1 MPEIET
7 LLAFLIYALAFL
19 GVAWLAGRLELA
31 GRLAA
36 FFVLFYSVAP
46 AFAFSGFQFFEYEV
60 DYSWRASVFACYAAM
75 LLIFFVLLLF
85 FVRRNGREHGAFS
98 SDNQRGLQLLWW
110 LALVAWLVDTVF
122 NWRYFSLPKHEYI
135 LSLPEQT
142 KNLFLFSI
150 PAKEMLVGAAFF
162 NPFRSRWVRFFCI
175 AIAVLALLQSLVIG
189 VRHVALL
196 FILLLVLPKVR
207 VFGILILV
215 FVFTFLGEFSNVVK
229 LLFSFSSG
237 IQQEIFSYAWW
248 AGYFQEGFGVSG
260 EQKAVLSNLLIKLDN
275 AELFDFG
282 RIGQDLMLGL
292 PLAPL
297 FSKLLGHDFVS
308 AAVALSDF
316 VGTLEGQ
323 GTAYSMHLV
332 MMESFGLA
340 VLWIFCIFLIGRWV
354 FGSFLF
360 IFFGEIMYSVMR
372 NGADYWIYQA
382 GKMMFLIALVFSLE
396 WLARVILF
404 NFKSG
409 REEGSNPMPSGA
421 TG

>member
-7 LLAFLIYALAFL
+7 LLAFLMYALAFL

-60 DYSWRASVFACYAAM
+60 DYSWRASVFACYAAV
-75 LLIFFVLLLF
+75 LLIFFALLLF
-85 FVRRNGREHGAFS
+85 FARGNGREHGAFA

-110 LALVAWLVDTVF
+110 LALVACLVDAIF
-122 NWRYFSLPKHEYI
+122 NWRFFNLPKHEYI
-135 LSLPEQT
+135 LTLPEQT
-142 KNLFLFSI
+142 KNLFFFSI

-162 NPFRSRWVRFFCI
+162 KPFRSKWLKFLCV
-175 AIAVLALLQSLVIG
+175 AVAVLALLHSLVIG

-196 FILLLVLPKVR
+196 FALLWVLPRVR
-207 VFGILILV
+207 TVGVLTLV
-215 FVFTFLGEFSNVVK
+215 FTLTFLGEFSNLVK
-229 LLFSFSSG
+229 LLFSFSSE
-237 IQQEIFSYAWW
+237 IHKEIFNYAWW
-248 AGYFQEGFGVSG
+248 VGYFQEGFGVSG
-260 EQKAVLSNLLIKLDN
+260 EQKAILSNLLIKLDN
-275 AELFDFG
+275 TEFFDFG
-282 RIGQDLMLGL
+282 RIGQDLMLGV

-297 FSKLLGHDFVS
+297 LSSLFGYDFVS
-308 AAVALSDF
+308 AAVVLSDF

-323 GTAYSMHLV
+323 STAYSIHLV
-332 MMESFGLA
+332 MIESFGLA

-372 NGADYWIYQA
+372 NGADYWIYQT

>member
-7 LLAFLIYALAFL
+7 LLAFLMYALAFV

-60 DYSWRASVFACYAAM
+60 DYSWRASVFACYAAV
-75 LLIFFVLLLF
+75 LLIFFALLLF
-85 FVRRNGREHGAFS
+85 FVRRNGQERGAFA
-98 SDNQRGLQLLWW
+98 SDNQHGLQLLWW
-110 LALVAWLVDTVF
+110 LSLIAWLVDAVF
-122 NWRYFSLPKHEYI
+122 NWRFFSLPKHEYI

-142 KNLFLFSI
+142 KNLFFFTI
-150 PAKEMLVGAAFF
+150 PAKEMLVGAVFF
-162 NPFRSRWVRFFCI
+162 NPFRSRWVKFFCV
-175 AIAVLALLQSLVIG
+175 AVAALALLHSLVIG

-196 FILLLVLPKVR
+196 FILLLVLPRVR
-207 VFGILILV
+207 TVGILTLV
-215 FVFTFLGEFSNVVK
+215 FAFTFLGEFSNVIK
-229 LLFSFSSG
+229 LIFSFSSG
-237 IQQEIFSYAWW
+237 IQQELFNYYWW
-248 AGYFQEGFGVSG
+248 VGYFQEGFGVSG
-260 EQKAVLSNLLIKLDN
+260 EQKAILSNLLIKLDN

-282 RIGQDLMLGL
+282 RIGQDLILGL
-292 PLAPL
+292 PLAPFLSNL
-297 FSKLLGHDFVS
+297 FGHDFVP
-308 AAVALSDF
+308 AVVPLSDF

-340 VLWIFCIFLIGRWV
+340 VLWVFCIFLIGRWV

-360 IFFGEIMYSVMR
+360 IFFGEIMYSIMR
-372 NGADYWIYQA
+372 NGAEYWIYQA
-382 GKMMFLIALVFSLE
+382 GKMMSLIALVMLLE
-396 WLARVILF
+396 WLARLIWC
-404 NFKSG
+404 NFKSD